1 VTIDTS
7 DFRRAVGRYA
17 TGVTVI
23 TTKLDGADH
32 AMTANSFTSVSL
44 EPLLVLFCTERESR
58 FHEAVLD
65 TGQWGVSVL
74 ALNGRR
80 HAQWFATPGR
90 PLIGQFTNAPHH
102 RGETGVLL
110 LDDAIAWLEC
120 TTVDVHRAGDHDIVV
135 GAVSVL
141 HDLPELGDPLV
152 YWASR
157 YCTAT

>member
-1 VTIDTS
+1 VTIDES

-74 ALNGRR
+74 SSSGRR
-80 HAQWFATPGR
+80 HAQWFASRGR

-120 TTVDVHRAGDHDIVV
+120 STVDVHRAGDHDIVV
-135 GAVSVL
+135 GSVTVL

-152 YWASR
+152 YWTSR
-157 YCTAT
+157 YCTTS